1 MIAIVNDMKTIDG
14 YHTLYPLKYKSK
26 FREVIKEE
34 LKKDEELR
42 VYYDGWGSRVYAFFK
57 DPQNIEIDFYAAK
70 ELGAEYVISKHP
82 LNLDNLINLY
92 NDEIFLYKIN

>member
-34 LKKDEELR
+34 LKKDEEFR
-42 VYYDGWGSRVYAFFK
+42 VYYDDWGSRVYAFFK

-70 ELGAEYVISKHP
+70 ELGAEYVISKYP
-82 LNLDNLINLY
+82 LNSNNLVNLY
-92 NDEIFLYKIN
+92 DNEIFLYKIN